1 MIKLTFNT
9 ARPAYYLIAILGLL
23 WHATSPAAKLQGV
36 QIKTSTDSTQLILE
50 LDRRVKYTYF
60 QLDNPH
66 RLVFDLSGTQIP
78 EQFRLVQ
85 GATSIVHGVR
95 YGRRAS
101 DTLRVVFDLKA
112 VRYPEVLVTE
122 TAQAYHLVI
131 RLHKNKDLVPERK
144 KTIPTQ
150 PAPRSWVVALDPG
163 HGGRDPGALGKV
175 YQTQEKRI
183 TLQIARRLQQALA
196 ARSHIKVVLTRQ
208 TDTHISLRQR
218 IGIARQHQADLFVSI
233 HADAF
238 RDHRVQ
244 GASVFVLSDKGASS
258 EAARWLAEKENQA
271 DLIGGI
277 SLEDKEAMLA
287 SVLLDMSQSA
297 ARSSSLSVAEH
308 VFQALQTV
316 GKVHG
321 KRVQQAAFI
330 VLKSPDIPS
339 LLIETGF
346 ISNPTEERRLRDPH
360 YQTRLANAIAQGIFS
375 YFDNR

>member
-1 MIKLTFNT
+1 MITQPLNT
-9 ARPAYYLIAILGLL
+9 TRPFYLLVVLCLFWQTI
-23 WHATSPAAKLQGV
+23 SDAAELQGV
-36 QIKTSTDSTQLILE
+36 QIQSETDATRLILE
-50 LDRRVKYTYF
+50 LDRQVKYTYF

-66 RLVFDLSGTQIP
+66 RLVFDLVDTRVP

-85 GATSIVHGVR
+85 GASSIVHSIR
-95 YGRRAS
+95 YAQRAENI
-101 DTLRVVFDLKA
+101 LRVVFDLKTM
-112 VRYPEVLVTE
+112 RYPEMLNTD
-122 TAQAYHLVI
+122 TAQTPHLVI
-131 RLHKNKDLVPERK
+131 RLHKNKDLSPEPQ
-144 KTIPTQ
+144 KTFTAQ
-150 PAPRSWVVALDPG
+150 PKPRTWVVALDPG

-175 YQTQEKRI
+175 HNTQEKLL
-183 TLQIARRLQQALA
+183 TLQIARRLQQALT
-196 ARSHIKVVLTRQ
+196 ARGDIKVILTRQ
-208 TDTHISLRQR
+208 TDTYIRLRDR
-218 IGIARQHQADLFVSI
+218 MKIARQHQADLFISI

-238 RDHRVQ
+238 HDHQVR

-271 DLIGGI
+271 DLIGGV
-277 SLEDKEAMLA
+277 SLEDKEDVLA

-308 VFQALQTV
+308 VFGALKTV

-321 KRVQQAAFI
+321 RQVQQAAFI

-346 ISNPTEERRLRDPH
+346 ISNPTEERRLRDPG
-360 YQTRLANAIAQGIFS
+360 YQTKLAKAIAQGIFS